1 MIIDFKMTTNLQDIL
16 DNIGH
21 SIDPGSGEGHVAD
34 YIPALA
40 QVNPKM
46 FGVSIATING
56 ETAHYGDANVAFSI
70 QSISKIFTLTLAL
83 INNRIL
89 WKRVHNEPSGSA
101 FNSIAQLELE
111 KGIPRNPFINAGALV
126 ISDILLK
133 HQRRNE
139 CTQQLLKFVQ
149 GLAND
154 TSIQIDPVVAAS
166 EIATAHRNASL
177 VHFMKSFGNIDHSI
191 EDVLDV
197 YCQQC
202 SIAMSCEQLSRS
214 LLFLAN
220 RGVNPLSNTPVIDDL
235 NARRINAMMMLC
247 GHYDASGDFAHRV
260 GLPGKSGVGG
270 GIVAIIPSYGV
281 ITVWSPKLNTKGSS
295 SLGIQLLEA
304 ITNQMKWNIL

>member
-1 MIIDFKMTTNLQDIL
+1 MTKNLQVTSNLQDIL
-16 DNIGH
+16 DNICL
-21 SIDPGSGEGHVAD
+21 SIEPDSGEGQVAN

-40 QVNPKM
+40 KINSKK

-56 ETAHYGDANVAFSI
+56 ETAHYGDAKEPFSI

-133 HQRRNE
+133 HQQPND
-139 CTQQLLKFVQ
+139 CIKQLLEFVHV
-149 GLAND
+149 LAD
-154 TSIQIDPVVAAS
+154 ESSIQMDPVVASS

-177 VHFMKSFGNIDHSI
+177 VHFMKSFGNIDHSV
-191 EDVLDV
+191 EDILKL
-197 YCQQC
+197 YCHQC

-214 LLFLAN
+214 LLYLAN
-220 RGVNPLSNTPVIDDL
+220 GGLDPLSNTPVIDHL

-270 GIVAIIPSYGV
+270 GIVAIIPGYGV
-281 ITVWSPKLNTKGSS
+281 ITVWSPRLNSKGTS